1 MQRLESLNQQVQP
14 NATMNLGSVQ
24 QKSDEDVVIVSM
36 ARTAMTRAKK
46 GPQKDTAPEVMLK
59 VALKSAIE
67 KSGIDAKQ
75 VDDIVIGN
83 VLQGGAGSTTSRMAQ
98 LLAGIPHTT
107 SLQGINRLCS
117 SGLQA
122 VATVANQIRAHE
134 IDIGIGGG
142 VESMSMYSM
151 MDMVDPSKVSD

>member
-1 MQRLESLNQQVQP
+1 
-14 NATMNLGSVQ
+14 
-24 QKSDEDVVIVSM
+24 M
-36 ARTAMTRAKK
+36 ARTAMTRAKR

-59 VALKSAIE
+59 VALKSVVE
-67 KSGIDAKQ
+67 KAGIDAKQ

-107 SLQGINRLCS
+107 PLQGINRLCS

-122 VATVANQIRAHE
+122 CATVAN
-134 IDIGIGGG
+134 
-142 VESMSMYSM
+142 
-151 MDMVDPSKVSD
+151 